1 MSSSRIC
8 YYAPMEGFKQT
19 MKSLFHFSR
28 RPRVQG
34 YVERI
39 EPQLIEGWA
48 VEHRGRPPR
57 LELRIN
63 QETFGLKPSW
73 KERADVAA
81 ERGET
86 FLYSGFV
93 CEPTPDQAKAL
104 TAAFET
110 GAAVTILANGVT
122 LKSSRSMLPL
132 PTLPSDPLR
141 QKTSRLLDK
150 PKRCGDLLQPEDIL
164 EALDPTDL
172 LEPHRLPKAPIELE
186 PKQATALRREAAFA
200 SFVTL
205 LRQRCELGDYARVL
219 ELIDEPCFSKHFPA
233 TLLELTLLRAIA
245 NCGLQRWSAIKLEQI
260 TTAFL
265 DSFHAP
271 DPFIDAVAQHARI
284 EALGQD
290 LHRHLTAALA
300 IASTD
305 ETDIEATLAP
315 LALPLAHWFHRL
327 TRNAWLAVDFLDLLS
342 SSSSLVASKQPSF
355 VIQLYR
361 ETGRNTRALAL
372 LSAHLRE
379 DGRNWYLQHERGVLL
394 RLYLREHPGLL
405 HDRVPEAIGAL
416 CRAETLNPHQSLS
429 RREGWR
435 LLREYFDM
443 TVNTSRR
450 LAECGDLA
458 DGVRMRHRNLA
469 KLVQLA
475 QVLQSNPAYHNPE
488 TKNGFEDR
496 PRWSRLGHCKLVF
509 WGSSDLYQ
517 CFYYRIREKIEQAEA
532 LGWTTEVLELSEL
545 GLVDWRR
552 RLMDAALL
560 FACRVPLTINELAV
574 FSYARQLGL
583 PIIYDIDDLIFNP
596 ELFPPP
602 LETYAGTIDEDLHR
616 HLTLDNPFFGTA
628 LGLADHCVVSTGP
641 LGEEV
646 APYLAE
652 GVGVTVLPNLLS
664 HEVFERV
671 SRKRSWPS
679 ALRRTDAAA
688 QGRLRLFYGSATKAH
703 KLAFY
708 KLFLPAAIETLRIY
722 PQVDLQLVGYFD
734 DIPPDFMATGRITL
748 LDPTPDY
755 LSYLDLVEQAD
766 INIAVLEESRVTDTK
781 SEIKWLEAAA
791 FGIPSVVSPTAA
803 YRQVL
808 TDDENVLFAAT
819 IEDWQRQLARLIE
832 ETELRARIGAAARA
846 LALERF
852 SPSVGEHILERLL
865 APYSPPLSPP
875 TFKASAVAE
884 CTRIKTKKR
893 LLLVNVYFHPQSIGG
908 ATRVM
913 ETQVRGLLEHY
924 GDEYEVFILT
934 TQADHEPERAYQVDQ
949 YWYGAA
955 LVTRLEIPPRDWA
968 LHEDSRVQA
977 FCTEFF
983 KAYDFDLI
991 HLHSVQ
997 MLTASVAMAA
1007 LACKIPYVITL
1018 HDGWW
1023 LSRYLFLVDEFG
1035 HLVDHRDPLSGGAPP
1050 PRGPTIA
1057 ERRARAAI
1065 LQMVLKRAAA
1075 VLAVSEKFAELYREA
1090 GIHHV
1095 RTHEN
1100 LSEPFTPLPR
1110 ESRRDQDGQLVLG
1123 FIGGI
1128 SRHKGYHLLRKAIE
1142 GGNFSQFS
1150 LLVVDHALQPGE
1162 SYEAHWGQTPV
1173 RYIAKVEQAR
1183 VAELYA
1189 QMDVLIAPSIW
1200 PESYGLITRE
1210 ALQAGL
1216 WVIASDRGSIGDCI
1230 VEGVNGNRVDVSDCR
1245 GLRGALGRLPEAIE
1259 VSRQQAERDKGDDYN
1274 RSNRG
1279 VTSSVNT
1286 TQYIDEL
1293 IGCYRGILK

>member
-1 MSSSRIC
+1 MR
-8 YYAPMEGFKQT
+8 
-19 MKSLFHFSR
+19 MKRLPLFGRH
-28 RPRVQG
+28 PTVQG
-34 YVERI
+34 YVECL
-39 EPQLIEGWA
+39 EPWSIEGWA
-48 VEHRGRPPR
+48 VERRGRLLH
-57 LELRIN
+57 LELKVK
-63 QETFGLKPSW
+63 QETFALKPIW

-81 ERGET
+81 ERGEA
-86 FLYSGFV
+86 FLYSGFA

-104 TAAFET
+104 TAALEA
-110 GAAVTILANGVT
+110 GVDVTILANGVA
-122 LKSSRSMLPL
+122 LKS
-132 PTLPSDPLR
+132 
-141 QKTSRLLDK
+141 
-150 PKRCGDLLQPEDIL
+150 PKRASPLSSGASRKNAARQLDEQKRRGDLLQPEDVL
-164 EALDPTDL
+164 KA
-172 LEPHRLPKAPIELE
+172 LEPPDPLKSRTAIKAPIELDPE
-186 PKQATALRREAAFA
+186 QAAALRREAAFA

-205 LRQRCELGDYARVL
+205 LRQRCDLGDYAGAL
-219 ELIDEPCFSKHFPA
+219 ELLDDPRFSEHFPA
-233 TLLELTLLRAIA
+233 TSLESTLLRAIA
-245 NCGLQRWSAIKLEQI
+245 DCGLQRWTAIKPERI

-271 DPFIDAVAQHARI
+271 DPFVDAVARRERI
-284 EALGQD
+284 QALGQD
-290 LHRHLTAALA
+290 LHRHLAAALA
-300 IASTD
+300 MAAGN
-305 ETDIEATLAP
+305 ETEIESTLAP
-315 LALPLAHWFHRL
+315 LALPLAHWFYRF
-327 TRNAWLAVDFLDLLS
+327 TRNAWLALDFLDLLTGA
-342 SSSSLVASKQPSF
+342 SSLVAPEQQSF

-361 ETGRNTRALAL
+361 ETGRNARALAL
-372 LSAHLRE
+372 LGTHLRE
-379 DGRNWYLQHERGVLL
+379 DDRNWYLQHERGVLL

-405 HDRVPEAIGAL
+405 HDRAPEAIAAF
-416 CRAETLNPHQSLS
+416 CRAEALNPHQTLS
-429 RREGWR
+429 RREAWG
-435 LLREYFDM
+435 LLRDYHKE
-443 TVNTSRR
+443 TLETSRWLAESSKLDDGLAMRRRDLAELAR
-450 LAECGDLA
+450 LAQA
-458 DGVRMRHRNLA
+458 
-469 KLVQLA
+469 
-475 QVLQSNPAYHNPE
+475 LQSNLANHHGEVGDGPD
-488 TKNGFEDR
+488 DR
-496 PRWSRLGHCKLVF
+496 HPWSRLGHRKLVF
-509 WGSSDLYQ
+509 WGSRDLFQ

-532 LGWTTEVLELSEL
+532 LGWTTEVLESSEL
-545 GLVDWRR
+545 AQVDWRR
-552 RLMDAALL
+552 RLMDAAVL
-560 FACRVPLTINELAV
+560 FACRVPATIQGLEV
-574 FSYARQLGL
+574 FSYARQLGI

-602 LETYAGTIDEDLHR
+602 LETYAGTIDADLHR

-664 HEVFERV
+664 QEVFERV
-671 SRKRSWPS
+671 TRRKG
-679 ALRRTDAAA
+679 LRRSASRRAEAAA

-703 KLAFY
+703 KQAFY
-708 KLFLPAAIETLRIY
+708 ELFLPAAIEILKTY

-734 DIPPDFMATGRITL
+734 DLPADFLSTHRITL

-766 INIAVLEESRVTDTK
+766 INIAVLEDSCVTDTK

-819 IEDWQRQLARLIE
+819 IADWQRQVARLIE
-832 ETELRARIGAAARA
+832 DAELRARIGAAARA

-852 SPSVGEHILERLL
+852 SPRVGERILERLL
-865 APYSPPLSPP
+865 APYPPLSSP
-875 TFKASAVAE
+875 ALRGSALAA
-884 CTRIKTKKR
+884 CARPKTKKR

-913 ETQVRGLLEHY
+913 ETQVRGLLEQH
-924 GDEYEVFILT
+924 GDEYEVFVLT
-934 TQADHEPERAYQVDQ
+934 TQADHEAERAYQVDQ

-1007 LACKIPYVITL
+1007 LACKIPYVVTL

-1035 HLVDHRDPLSGGAPP
+1035 RLVDHTDPLSGGAPP

-1057 ERRARAAI
+1057 ERLARAGT
-1065 LQMVLKRAAA
+1065 LHGVLKRAAA

-1090 GIHHV
+1090 GVRAV

-1100 LSEPFTPLPR
+1100 LSEPFVPLSR
-1110 ESRRDQDGQLVLG
+1110 ESRSGQDGRLVLG

-1142 GGNFSQFS
+1142 GGNFPQFS

-1173 RYIAKVEQAR
+1173 RYIAKVEQAY

-1245 GLRGALGRLPEAIE
+1245 GLREALERLPHSIE
-1259 VSRQQAERDKGDDYN
+1259 TYRKTMLDPSRLDTSA
-1274 RSNRG
+1274 
-1279 VTSSVNT
+1279 VTV
-1286 TQYIDEL
+1286 TQYIDDL
-1293 IGCYRGILK
+1293 VNCYHGILK

>member
-1 MSSSRIC
+1 MS
-8 YYAPMEGFKQT
+8 
-19 MKSLFHFSR
+19 MKNLLRLGR
-28 RPRVQG
+28 RPTVQG
-34 YVERI
+34 YVEHLDPYR
-39 EPQLIEGWA
+39 IEGWA
-48 VEHRGRPPR
+48 VERRGRLLH
-57 LELRIN
+57 LELKIK
-63 QETFGLKPSW
+63 QETFALKPIW

-81 ERGET
+81 ERGEA
-86 FLYSGFV
+86 FLYSGFA

-104 TAAFET
+104 TAALEA
-110 GAAVTILANGVT
+110 GVAVIILANGVA
-122 LKSSRSMLPL
+122 LKSPKFASPL
-132 PTLPSDPLR
+132 SSAALIKKAAR
-141 QKTSRLLDK
+141 QLDEQ
-150 PKRCGDLLQPEDIL
+150 KRRGDLLQPEDVL
-164 EALDPTDL
+164 KA
-172 LEPHRLPKAPIELE
+172 LEPPDPLASRPATKAPIELDPE
-186 PKQATALRREAAFA
+186 QAAALRREAAFA

-205 LRQRCELGDYARVL
+205 LRQRCDLGDYAGALKLLDDPR
-219 ELIDEPCFSKHFPA
+219 FSEHFPSMS
-233 TLLELTLLRAIA
+233 LESTLLRAIA
-245 NCGLQRWSAIKLEQI
+245 DCGLQRWSAIAPERI

-271 DPFIDAVAQHARI
+271 DPFVDAVARRERLQ
-284 EALGQD
+284 ALGQD
-290 LHRHLTAALA
+290 FHRHLAAALA
-300 IASTD
+300 MTAGG
-305 ETDIEATLAP
+305 ETEIESTLAP
-315 LALPLAHWFHRL
+315 LAMPLAHWFYRFTH
-327 TRNAWLAVDFLDLLS
+327 NAWLALDFLDLLAG
-342 SSSSLVASKQPSF
+342 ASFSTAPEQQSF

-361 ETGRNTRALAL
+361 ETGRNARALAL
-372 LSAHLRE
+372 LGAHLRQ
-379 DGRNWYLQHERGVLL
+379 DARNWYLWHERGVLL

-405 HDRVPEAIGAL
+405 HDRAPEAIAAFR
-416 CRAETLNPHQSLS
+416 RAESLNPHQTLS
-429 RREGWR
+429 RREGWG

-443 TVNTSRR
+443 AVNISRR
-450 LAECGDLA
+450 LAESGELA
-458 DGVRMRHRNLA
+458 DGVAMRRRDLLELA
-469 KLVQLA
+469 RLA
-475 QVLQSNPAYHNPE
+475 QALPSNPAYRRREAGDDADE
-488 TKNGFEDR
+488 TS
-496 PRWSRLGHCKLVF
+496 PWSRLGHRKLVF
-509 WGSSDLYQ
+509 WGSRDLFQ

-552 RLMDAALL
+552 RLMDAAVL

-583 PIIYDIDDLIFNP
+583 PIIYDIDDLIFNY

-602 LETYAGTIDEDLHR
+602 LATYAGTIDADLHR

-646 APYLAE
+646 VPYLAE

-664 HEVFERV
+664 QEVFERV
-671 SRKRSWPS
+671 TRRKGLRRS
-679 ALRRTDAAA
+679 AARRTDTAA
-688 QGRLRLFYGSATKAH
+688 QGHLRLFYGSATKAH
-703 KLAFY
+703 KQAFY
-708 KLFLPAAIETLRIY
+708 ELFLPAAIEILKTY

-734 DIPPDFMATGRITL
+734 DLPADFLSTHRITR

-766 INIAVLEESRVTDTK
+766 INIAVLEDSRVTDTK

-819 IEDWQRQLARLIE
+819 IEDWQRQVARLIE
-832 ETELRARIGAAARA
+832 EAELRARIGAAART

-852 SPSVGEHILERLL
+852 SPRVGERILERLL
-865 APYSPPLSPP
+865 TPYQPVSSPALKTSALAVRARP
-875 TFKASAVAE
+875 KA
-884 CTRIKTKKR
+884 KKR

-913 ETQVRGLLEHY
+913 ETQVRGLLEHH
-924 GDEYEVFILT
+924 GDEYEVFVLT
-934 TQADHEPERAYQVDQ
+934 TQADHESERAYQVDQ
-949 YWYGAA
+949 YWYGEA
-955 LVTRLEIPPRDWA
+955 LITRLEIPPRDWA
-968 LHEDSRVQA
+968 TYDDARIEA

-983 KAYDFDLI
+983 RAYDFDLI

-1007 LACKIPYVITL
+1007 LACKIPYVVTL

-1035 HLVDHRDPLSGGAPP
+1035 QLVDHTDPLSGGAPP

-1057 ERRARAAI
+1057 ERLARAGT
-1065 LQMVLKRAAA
+1065 LQSVLKRAEA

-1090 GIHHV
+1090 GV
-1095 RTHEN
+1095 RRVQIHEN
-1100 LSEPFTPLPR
+1100 LSESFTPLARQPR
-1110 ESRRDQDGQLVLG
+1110 VDGHLVLG

-1128 SRHKGYHLLRKAIE
+1128 SRHKGYHLLREAVE
-1142 GGNFSQFS
+1142 SGTFLEFS
-1150 LLVVDHALQPGE
+1150 LLVVDHALRPGE
-1162 SYEAHWGQTPV
+1162 TYEAHWGQTPV
-1173 RYIAKVEQAR
+1173 RYIAKVEQSR

-1245 GLRGALGRLPEAIE
+1245 GLRKALERLP
-1259 VSRQQAERDKGDDYN
+1259 K
-1274 RSNRG
+1274 
-1279 VTSSVNT
+1279 
-1286 TQYIDEL
+1286 
-1293 IGCYRGILK
+1293 ILKNISIKNLKDSDNLDKIRYINFLINLYQKIINL

>member
-1 MSSSRIC
+1 MRLKRLIRL
-8 YYAPMEGFKQT
+8 G
-19 MKSLFHFSR
+19 R
-28 RPRVQG
+28 RPTIQG
-34 YVERI
+34 YVEHLD
-39 EPQLIEGWA
+39 PYSIEGW
-48 VEHRGRPPR
+48 VVDRRGHPVH
-57 LELRIN
+57 LELKIK
-63 QETFGLKPSW
+63 QETFPLKPIW

-81 ERGET
+81 ERGEA
-86 FLYSGFV
+86 FLYSGFA

-104 TAAFET
+104 TAALEA
-110 GAAVTILANGVT
+110 GVAVTILANGMV
-122 LKSSRSMLPL
+122 LKSPKFASPL
-132 PTLPSDPLR
+132 SSIALTKQAAR
-141 QKTSRLLDK
+141 QLDEQ
-150 PKRCGDLLQPEDIL
+150 KRRGDLLQPEDVLKAL
-164 EALDPTDL
+164 EPPDPIALRPAAKASIELDP
-172 LEPHRLPKAPIELE
+172 E
-186 PKQATALRREAAFA
+186 QAAVLRREAAFGA
-200 SFVTL
+200 FVTL
-205 LRQRCELGDYARVL
+205 LRQRCDLGDYAGAL
-219 ELIDEPCFSKHFPA
+219 ELLDDPRFSEHFSA
-233 TLLELTLLRAIA
+233 MSLESTLLRTIA
-245 NCGLQRWSAIKLEQI
+245 DCGLQRWTALAPERI

-271 DPFIDAVAQHARI
+271 DPFVDAVARRERI
-284 EALGQD
+284 QALGQD
-290 LHRHLTAALA
+290 LHRHLAAALA
-300 IASTD
+300 MSAGDAT
-305 ETDIEATLAP
+305 EIESTLAP
-315 LALPLAHWFHRL
+315 LALPLAHWFYRF
-327 TRNAWLAVDFLDLLS
+327 TRNAWLALDFLDLLTGS
-342 SSSSLVASKQPSF
+342 SSQAAPEQQAF
-355 VIQLYR
+355 IIQLYR
-361 ETGRNTRALAL
+361 ETGRNARALAL
-372 LSAHLRE
+372 LGAYLRQ
-379 DGRNWYLQHERGVLL
+379 DTRNWYLQHERGVLL

-405 HDRVPEAIGAL
+405 HERAPDAIGAL
-416 CRAETLNPHQSLS
+416 CRAETLNPHQTHS
-429 RREGWR
+429 RREGWG
-435 LLREYFDM
+435 LLHDYYKE
-443 TVNTSRR
+443 TVETSRW
-450 LAECGDLA
+450 LAESSNLDDGLAMRQRDLSELA
-458 DGVRMRHRNLA
+458 RM
-469 KLVQLA
+469 VQA
-475 QVLQSNPAYHNPE
+475 LQSNLANRHGEAGDNPDG
-488 TKNGFEDR
+488 TH
-496 PRWSRLGHCKLVF
+496 PWSRLGHRKLVF
-509 WGSSDLYQ
+509 WGSRDLFQ

-552 RLMDAALL
+552 RLMDAAVL
-560 FACRVPLTINELAV
+560 FACRVPATIQGLEV
-574 FSYARQLGL
+574 FSYARQLGI

-602 LETYAGTIDEDLHR
+602 LETYAGTIDADLHR

-646 APYLAE
+646 TPYLAE

-664 HEVFERV
+664 QEVFERV
-671 SRKRSWPS
+671 TRKGLRRSS
-679 ALRRTDAAA
+679 SRRTDAAA

-703 KLAFY
+703 KQAFY
-708 KLFLPAAIETLRIY
+708 ELFLPAAIEILKTY
-722 PQVDLQLVGYFD
+722 PQVDFQLVGYFD
-734 DIPPDFMATGRITL
+734 DLPSDFLSVHRITL
-748 LDPTPDY
+748 RDPTPDY

-766 INIAVLEESRVTDTK
+766 INIAVLEDSRVTDTK

-819 IEDWQRQLARLIE
+819 IEDWQRQVARLIE
-832 ETELRARIGAAARA
+832 EAELRARIGTAARA

-852 SPSVGEHILERLL
+852 SPNVGERILEQLL
-865 APYSPPLSPP
+865 APYPPLSSSPAL
-875 TFKASAVAE
+875 KASALAM
-884 CTRIKTKKR
+884 RARPKTKKR

-913 ETQVRGLLEHY
+913 ETQVRGLLEQH
-924 GDEYEVFILT
+924 GDEYEVFVLT
-934 TQADHEPERAYQVDQ
+934 TQADHEGERAYQVDQ

-1035 HLVDHRDPLSGGAPP
+1035 QLVDHTDPLSGGAPP
-1050 PRGPTIA
+1050 PSGPTIA
-1057 ERRARAAI
+1057 ERLARAGT
-1065 LQMVLKRAAA
+1065 LQGVLKRAAA

-1090 GIHHV
+1090 GVRAV

-1100 LSEPFTPLPR
+1100 LSEPFVPLPR
-1110 ESRRDQDGQLVLG
+1110 ESRRGEDERLVLG

-1128 SRHKGYHLLRKAIE
+1128 SRHKGYHLLREAIE
-1142 GGNFSQFS
+1142 GGSFSQFS

-1162 SYEAHWGQTPV
+1162 NYEAHWGQTPV

-1183 VAELYA
+1183 IAELYA

-1210 ALQAGL
+1210 ALQARL

-1230 VEGVNGNRVDVSDCR
+1230 VEGVNGHRVDVSDCR
-1245 GLRGALGRLPEAIE
+1245 GLSEALERLPEAIE
-1259 VSRQQAERDKGDDYN
+1259 AARQSAERDRGDGDN
-1274 RSNRG
+1274 RSSCVVNG
-1279 VTSSVNT
+1279 LVNT

-1293 IGCYRGILK
+1293 IGCYLGILK